1 MRRREKVS
9 KPRIININKEKDLN
23 RREVNETLINKHWLI
38 KKKWRKWIDE

>member
-23 RREVNETLINKHWLI
+23 RREVNETLINKY
-38 KKKWRKWIDE
+38 